1 MGSARTHEMN
11 HALTPQQMWAKI
23 HQAPVFANLTHEEFS
38 SMMSLLK
45 IIKVENGALLLK
57 QHGDDGNLYV
67 IRRGRALARFAR
79 PGGEDEIASEYKPG
93 DLINTASFLT
103 GKLNDLAVVALD
115 DLELWVIP
123 GVDFRALKIDVE
135 TIEEK
140 LQYPQEALDYINQT
154 RVFEDQRPGERILWR
169 SKKHFWVFL
178 ESGSIAWVLFV
189 GLAITLIVS
198 ARVAL
203 LSVFLSSIPG
213 TILWVGALIAAV
225 GLALWHFVDW
235 QNDYYVVTDQRVV
248 HRERIFLFYDQQ
260 DECPIAKV
268 QNVNVRR
275 SSWVTSV
282 FDVGDVLIETQ
293 GVRSNV
299 EFTWVGKPD
308 DAAKY
313 ILAQANTARMVQHSS
328 ERERIRSTIRKEMNL
343 GGHYE
348 ASSKQTYQPQ
358 KQQQSAAA
366 RRRAGIGAALKR
378 ARYRLIPPMRSQE
391 GKDIVY
397 HKHWLQLAV
406 TAGPP
411 FGAVLAYSA
420 ALLAI
425 FLFSPEL
432 AALAF
437 RSFFVIPIGALG
449 LIALGWLL
457 WRYEDWRNDYY
468 TLKPD
473 RVIDHDRTPFN
484 LRGSQQK
491 TAGMSNIQN
500 VSYETRGFLDSVFN
514 VGDVVLQTGGTD
526 GKLVFER
533 VWNPR
538 RVHRD
543 IVDRLESF
551 QTMQREAQAEA
562 QRREMAEWLGIYDD
576 LARRHERKKTR

>member
-1 MGSARTHEMN
+1 MSHS
-11 HALTPQQMWAKI
+11 LTPQEMWAKI
-23 HQAPVFANLTHEEFS
+23 HQAPVFANLSHEEFS

-45 IIKVENGALLLK
+45 IIKVDNGAMLLK
-57 QHGDDGNLYV
+57 QGGDDSNLYV
-67 IRRGRALARFAR
+67 IRRGRALARYAR
-79 PGGEDEIASEYKPG
+79 PGGEDEIAAEYKPG
-93 DLINTASFLT
+93 ELINTASFLT
-103 GKLNDLAVVALD
+103 GKLNDLSIVALD
-115 DLELWVIP
+115 DLELWVIS

-135 TIEEK
+135 SIEDK
-140 LQYPQEALDYINQT
+140 LVYPQDALDYINQT
-154 RVFEDQRPGERILWR
+154 RVFEDQRPGERVLWR

-178 ESGSIAWVLFV
+178 ESGSIAWVLFLA
-189 GLAITLIVS
+189 LAIMLIVG
-198 ARVAL
+198 ARVPL

-213 TILWVGALIAAV
+213 TILWVGALLSAV
-225 GLALWHFVDW
+225 ILALWHFVDW

-275 SSWVTSV
+275 NNWVTSV

-293 GVRSNV
+293 GARANV

-308 DAAKY
+308 DAAKH
-313 ILAQANTARMVQHSS
+313 ILAQAHHARMVQHSS
-328 ERERIRSTIRKEMNL
+328 ERERIRATIRREMNL

-348 ASSKQTYQPQ
+348 ADSKQTYQPQ
-358 KQQQSAAA
+358 KHKQSPAA
-366 RRRAGIGAALKR
+366 RRRAGVVEALKR
-378 ARYRLIPPMRSQE
+378 ARHTLIPPMRSQE
-391 GKDIVY
+391 GNDIVY
-397 HKHWLQLAV
+397 HKHWLQLV
-406 TAGPP
+406 ISAGPA
-411 FGAVLAYSA
+411 FGGVLVYCAV
-420 ALLAI
+420 LLAI
-425 FLFSPEL
+425 YLYSPEL

-437 RSFFVIPIGALG
+437 RSLFVIPIVALG
-449 LIALGWLL
+449 LILFGWLL

-484 LRGSQQK
+484 IRGSQQK

-500 VSYETRGFLDSVFN
+500 VSYETRGLVDSIFN
-514 VGDVVLQTGGTD
+514 VGDVVLQTGGTE
-526 GKLVFER
+526 GKLIFER

-551 QTMQREAQAEA
+551 QNMQREAQAEA
-562 QRREMAEWLGIYDD
+562 QRRELAEWLGIYDD
-576 LARRHERKKTR
+576 LARRHERKKIS